1 MTLNE
6 YFAQRGFDKDK
17 GLKQYDAF
25 ETPIPIGYTKG
36 CTRHL
41 VKALSRPEI
50 KIQPQLG
57 HLYAR
62 PQYEQAVQAMMD
74 IYQTHLAH
82 DLLQNVFERD
92 IPPITGSEDC
102 DQIPMEVV
110 HEILTRFYPSDYNWL
125 HDRDGAWP
133 TQRGYV
139 DPVQH
144 SAPMRRLLQDA
155 GIRERAFHIQM
166 WENERDDDEEYYG

>member
-1 MTLNE
+1 MTLDE
-6 YFAQRGFDKDK
+6 YFAKRGFDKDT

-25 ETPIPIGYTKG
+25 EVPIPIGYTKG

-50 KIQPQLG
+50 KIQPLFG
-57 HLYAR
+57 HLYALPR
-62 PQYEQAVQAMMD
+62 YERAVQGAMD
-74 IYQTHLAH
+74 VYQTHLAH

-92 IPPITGSEDC
+92 ISPITSPEDC

-110 HEILTRFYPSDYNWL
+110 REILTRFYPSDYNWL

-133 TQRGYV
+133 TQNGYV

-144 SAPMRRLLQDA
+144 SAPMRRMLQEA
-155 GIRERAFHIQM
+155 GTRERAFHIRM
-166 WENERDDDEEYYG
+166 RENERDEDEGYYG